1 MLALGTVDKDSDGNS
16 EPVVT
21 PYNVATV
28 GWDPLRVKVSL
39 FAHVDIGLTFFIRFR
54 ISIDQE
60 REVRGHEFLF
70 L

>member
-1 MLALGTVDKDSDGNS
+1 MVGKVDS
-16 EPVVT
+16 ENLPGHVVV
-21 PYNVATV
+21 YNVATV